1 MSSYRITQSPVPFQ
15 STPSAW
21 RETAFTALVSS
32 YRGISIH
39 SLRMEGDA
47 ADRPKRS
54 AVKVFQ
60 STPSAW
66 RETYCLQ
73 WWQFRK
79 THHFNP
85 LPPHGG
91 RRRQHLD
98 IPDAED
104 TFQSTPS
111 AWRETGAE
119 FSRIPHNAFQ
129 STPSAWRETALYCP
143 CERLFRLF
151 QSTPSA
157 WRETFPL
164 ILPSS
169 ILSYFNPLP
178 PHGGRRIRP
187 MPSVRRSVFQS
198 TPSAWRETLSF
209 CLVPKE
215 PTISIHSL
223 RMEGD
228 YNLHMV
234 YNQMYHFNPLPP
246 HGGRPY
252 KPVDPND
259 YTNISIHSLRMEGDL
274 IALLCHISME
284 LFQSTPSAWRETFW
298 NVCVICT
305 ICYFN
310 PLPPHGGRPE
320 LRL

>member
-129 STPSAWRETALYCP
+129 STPSAWRETESRDRYNLAEAKFQSTPSAWRETKSSVRRRTERKNFNPLPPHGGRHVFLERSKALEAHFNP
-143 CERLFRLF
+143 LPPHGGRLYLIYFVLSKTLF

-157 WRETFPL
+157 WRETL
-164 ILPSS
+164 TWQSA
-169 ILSYFNPLP
+169 
-178 PHGGRRIRP
+178 IRP
-187 MPSVRRSVFQS
+187 
-198 TPSAWRETLSF
+198 
-209 CLVPKE
+209 
-215 PTISIHSL
+215 
-223 RMEGD
+223 
-228 YNLHMV
+228 
-234 YNQMYHFNPLPP
+234 
-246 HGGRPY
+246 
-252 KPVDPND
+252 
-259 YTNISIHSLRMEGDL
+259 
-274 IALLCHISME
+274 
-284 LFQSTPSAWRETFW
+284 
-298 NVCVICT
+298 
-305 ICYFN
+305 
-310 PLPPHGGRPE
+310 
-320 LRL
+320 

>member
-129 STPSAWRETALYCP
+129 STPSAWRETAKLHRKAFFISPILVQSCKKG
-143 CERLFRLF
+143 CKRLH
-151 QSTPSA
+151 SA
-157 WRETFPL
+157 PEKMVFFEKREKNL
-164 ILPSS
+164 VRNLQH
-169 ILSYFNPLP
+169 L
-178 PHGGRRIRP
+178 
-187 MPSVRRSVFQS
+187 SVR
-198 TPSAWRETLSF
+198 L
-209 CLVPKE
+209 
-215 PTISIHSL
+215 
-223 RMEGD
+223 
-228 YNLHMV
+228 
-234 YNQMYHFNPLPP
+234 
-246 HGGRPY
+246 
-252 KPVDPND
+252 
-259 YTNISIHSLRMEGDL
+259 
-274 IALLCHISME
+274 
-284 LFQSTPSAWRETFW
+284 
-298 NVCVICT
+298 
-305 ICYFN
+305 
-310 PLPPHGGRPE
+310 
-320 LRL
+320 

>member
-1 MSSYRITQSPVPFQ
+1 MWTYFNPLPPHGGRHNKLVVAVVGQGFQSTPSAWRETVSSYRITQSPVPFQ

-91 RRRQHLD
+91 RPTHSESFC
-98 IPDAED
+98 IAGF

-111 AWRETGAE
+111 AWRETQRVCIA
-119 FSRIPHNAFQ
+119 
-129 STPSAWRETALYCP
+129 
-143 CERLFRLF
+143 
-151 QSTPSA
+151 
-157 WRETFPL
+157 
-164 ILPSS
+164 
-169 ILSYFNPLP
+169 
-178 PHGGRRIRP
+178 
-187 MPSVRRSVFQS
+187 
-198 TPSAWRETLSF
+198 
-209 CLVPKE
+209 
-215 PTISIHSL
+215 
-223 RMEGD
+223 
-228 YNLHMV
+228 
-234 YNQMYHFNPLPP
+234 
-246 HGGRPY
+246 
-252 KPVDPND
+252 PV
-259 YTNISIHSLRMEGDL
+259 
-274 IALLCHISME
+274 
-284 LFQSTPSAWRETFW
+284 
-298 NVCVICT
+298 
-305 ICYFN
+305 
-310 PLPPHGGRPE
+310 
-320 LRL
+320 

>member
-129 STPSAWRETALYCP
+129 STPSAWRETLYAFL
-143 CERLFRLF
+143 RTL
-151 QSTPSA
+151 
-157 WRETFPL
+157 
-164 ILPSS
+164 S
-169 ILSYFNPLP
+169 I
-178 PHGGRRIRP
+178 
-187 MPSVRRSVFQS
+187 VFQS
-198 TPSAWRETLSF
+198 TPSAWRETQVLYFLVNQF
-209 CLVPKE
+209 C
-215 PTISIHSL
+215 ISIHSL

-228 YNLHMV
+228 DNGEGTSTRNYRFQSTPSAWRETYISSYNKAV
-234 YNQMYHFNPLPP
+234 
-246 HGGRPY
+246 R
-252 KPVDPND
+252 D
-259 YTNISIHSLRMEGDL
+259 ISIHSLRMEGDL
-274 IALLCHISME
+274 LSQVTV
-284 LFQSTPSAWRETFW
+284 FST
-298 NVCVICT
+298 I
-305 ICYFN
+305 YFN
-310 PLPPHGGRPE
+310 PLPPHGGRHNHVSE
-320 LRL
+320 FYQ

>member
-85 LPPHGG
+85 LLPYGG

-129 STPSAWRETALYCP
+129 STPSAWRETSA
-143 CERLFRLF
+143 EHTGQKRKALF

-157 WRETFPL
+157 WRETCFFRYGYQ
-164 ILPSS
+164 SV
-169 ILSYFNPLP
+169 YFNPLP
-178 PHGGRRIRP
+178 PHGGRLVENQKAP
-187 MPSVRRSVFQS
+187 VLHPFQS
-198 TPSAWRETLSF
+198 TPSAWRETS
-209 CLVPKE
+209 
-215 PTISIHSL
+215 
-223 RMEGD
+223 
-228 YNLHMV
+228 
-234 YNQMYHFNPLPP
+234 
-246 HGGRPY
+246 
-252 KPVDPND
+252 VDN
-259 YTNISIHSLRMEGDL
+259 
-274 IALLCHISME
+274 
-284 LFQSTPSAWRETFW
+284 FRE
-298 NVCVICT
+298 V
-305 ICYFN
+305 
-310 PLPPHGGRPE
+310 
-320 LRL
+320 